1 MALAA
6 RATARAPCSARRTPR
21 AARRSA
27 APAPLRRAVVVQA
40 KEDAFDTEEV
50 IKTLQEKWDAT
61 ENKSSIAVYGAG
73 AITALWLSSTVVGA
87 VNSVPILP
95 KLMELVGLG
104 YTTWFVYRY
113 LLFKDSRKELV
124 ADVDDLKA
132 KISGDE

>member
-1 MALAA
+1 M
-6 RATARAPCSARRTPR
+6 
-21 AARRSA
+21 
-27 APAPLRRAVVVQA
+27 
-40 KEDAFDTEEV
+40 
-50 IKTLQEKWDAT
+50 
-61 ENKSSIAVYGAG
+61 YGAG